1 MDYLYDFL
9 VSFVVVIGLLLMSLF
24 KYVLPN

>member
-1 MDYLYDFL
+1 MDYLYDFF
-9 VSFVVVIGLLLMSLF
+9 VSFVVVLGLLLMSLF